1 MCWAPH
7 LMWPVSRNP
16 CQLSYP
22 TDGET
27 EVLAQTADGVAQTVS
42 KGAGLRHKAVS
53 RAQSCS
59 HYIVA
64 GAGEGS
70 PLGPLSAGFAPPA
83 TTPRA
88 SREPRTRTR
97 RSADPFPPPPPAPSL
112 GGSHGAGGQV
122 RVLVLDLPVQGDAPS
137 LTVVGQQ
144 GHQRQRLGQRAVW
157 RHFFPAGRNT
167 ADLASCS
174 YRLKATR
181 APKRPC
187 LRSRSSQNP
196 RSPRLVGKAAQRGCA
211 CLMRRGRT

>member
-22 TDGET
+22 KDGET
-27 EVLAQTADGVAQTVS
+27 EVLAQTADGVAQTEQGS
-42 KGAGLRHKAVS
+42 GAS
-53 RAQSCS
+53 AQGCLQ
-59 HYIVA
+59 
-64 GAGEGS
+64 S
-70 PLGPLSAGFAPPA
+70 PELQSLHHGRCGRGIPGGPLSAGFAPPA

-88 SREPRTRTR
+88 SREPRARTR

-174 YRLKATR
+174 YRLKATG
-181 APKRPC
+181 APRRPC

-196 RSPRLVGKAAQRGCA
+196 RSLQLVGKAAQRGCA
-211 CLMRRGRT
+211 CLMRRRRA